1 MKKMLPFLLML
12 LVIVTCED
20 EKKEKTLD
28 ESLSIVGTWNVTTI
42 AQYADSDC
50 SGELDSSMWEMLSS
64 YGIAQTFNFLE
75 SGTIE
80 IVTSSTASTET
91 ETEVL
96 AWTLDSEELC
106 IDGVCIPYSSAVNDS
121 VLIFT
126 LTADASC
133 EDMEGNI
140 LELSETECSSL
151 GNDWF
156 PASCMLVTMKKLN

>member
-1 MKKMLPFLLML
+1 MLPLLLIL

-28 ESLSIVGTWNVTTI
+28 ESLSIVGTWNVTSI

-50 SGELDSSMWEMLSS
+50 SGELDSSMWEMLTS
-64 YGIAQTFNFLE
+64 YGIAQTFNFSE
-75 SGTIE
+75 SGTVE
-80 IVTSSTASTET
+80 LVTSSTASTET
-91 ETEVL
+91 ESEVL
-96 AWTLDSEELC
+96 EWTLDSDELC
-106 IDGVCIPYSSAVNDS
+106 VDGVCVPYSSAVSDS

-126 LTADASC
+126 LTDDASC

-140 LELSETECSSL
+140 LQLNEAECTSL

-156 PASCMLVTMKKLN
+156 PASCMLLTMKKMN